1 MAQIA
6 VELAGL
12 VTTKLTL
19 MLLEST
25 ISKELVLKVGSFLA
39 VRLAQVAQTVNRTA
53 NRPAVMIRFRRLL
66 ASCWGLLP

>member
-39 VRLAQVAQTVNRTA
+39 VRLAQVPQTVNKAA
-53 NRPAVMIRFRRLL
+53 NRPAVMIRFRRL
-66 ASCWGLLP
+66 